1 MAKIPTTSTTLLR
14 DVASDS
20 QHARWTEFAARYRPM
35 MEAYLR
41 ERFPSVEADDV
52 IQETLVAVWAALPS
66 YRYAPD
72 EKGHFHN
79 YLTGILRNKAL
90 RQLYKEQR
98 HAEIAEMVHD
108 DASCDGRAR
117 SQVSPERSEP
127 RKRIRRALRGG
138 RDYSGPS
145 QAQASAESLEVC
157 TPPGTSSI
165 GRAGTSLPGHPLRG
179 QPSAGGYPR
188 MPPDVMADDEQ
199 SWRETLVEIALR
211 QLMNDESIQSRTR
224 QVFLRVVVNGEKPEA
239 VAAAFGITCNGVYL
253 IKNRM
258 MPRLQKIVAAL
269 EKAGNI

>member
-1 MAKIPTTSTTLLR
+1 MASIPATSTTLLR
-14 DVASDS
+14 DLANDS
-20 QHARWTEFAARYRPM
+20 QHARWSEFVTRYRPV

-52 IQETLVAVWAALPS
+52 IQETLIAVWAALPS

-108 DASCDGRAR
+108 DASCDDRAR
-117 SQVSPERSEP
+117 TLAAP
-127 RKRIRRALRGG
+127 
-138 RDYSGPS
+138 PS
-145 QAQASAESLEVC
+145 
-157 TPPGTSSI
+157 TPSI
-165 GRAGTSLPGHPLRG
+165 GRAVAPRP
-179 QPSAGGYPR
+179 PSD
-188 MPPDVMADDEQ
+188 MMADDEQ

-224 QVFLRVVVNGEKPEA
+224 QVFLRVAVNGEKPDDVA
-239 VAAAFGITCNGVYL
+239 VAFGIERNAVDQ

-258 MPRLQKIVAAL
+258 MPRLQKIVADL

>member
-1 MAKIPTTSTTLLR
+1 MASIPATSTTLLR
-14 DVASDS
+14 DLANDS
-20 QHARWTEFAARYRPM
+20 QHARWSEFFTRYRPM
-35 MEAYLR
+35 MEAFMR
-41 ERFPSVEADDV
+41 ECFPSLDADDV
-52 IQETLVAVWAALPS
+52 IQETLIAVWAALPS

-117 SQVSPERSEP
+117 TLAAP
-127 RKRIRRALRGG
+127 
-138 RDYSGPS
+138 PS
-145 QAQASAESLEVC
+145 
-157 TPPGTSSI
+157 TSSI
-165 GRAGTSLPGHPLRG
+165 GRAV
-179 QPSAGGYPR
+179 APR
-188 MPPDVMADDEQ
+188 PPPDVMADDEE

-224 QVFLRVVVNGEKPEA
+224 QVFLRVAVNGEKPDDVA
-239 VAAAFGITCNGVYL
+239 VAFGIERNAVDQ

-258 MPRLQKIVAAL
+258 MPRLQKIVADL

>member
-1 MAKIPTTSTTLLR
+1 MADIPTTSTTLLR

-20 QHARWTEFAARYRPM
+20 QHVRWTEFAARYRPM

-41 ERFPSVEADDV
+41 ERFPPVEADDV
-52 IQETLVAVWAALPS
+52 IQETLLAVWAALPS

-90 RQLYKEQR
+90 RQLGANRRQ
-98 HAEIAEMVHD
+98 AEIAEKVRE
-108 DASCDGRAR
+108 DAS
-117 SQVSPERSEP
+117 P
-127 RKRIRRALRGG
+127 
-138 RDYSGPS
+138 
-145 QAQASAESLEVC
+145 
-157 TPPGTSSI
+157 I
-165 GRAGTSLPGHPLRG
+165 GRAG
-179 QPSAGGYPR
+179 APR
-188 MPPDVMADDEQ
+188 TPPDMISDDEL

-224 QVFLRVVVNGEKPEA
+224 QVFLRVAVNGEKPDD
-239 VAAAFGITCNGVYL
+239 VAAAFGIERNAVDQ

-258 MPRLQKIVAAL
+258 MPRLQKIVADL

>member
-1 MAKIPTTSTTLLR
+1 MASIPATSTTLLR
-14 DVASDS
+14 DLANDS
-20 QHARWTEFAARYRPM
+20 QHARWSEFVTRYRPV

-52 IQETLVAVWAALPS
+52 IQETLIAVWAALPS

-117 SQVSPERSEP
+117 TL
-127 RKRIRRALRGG
+127 A
-138 RDYSGPS
+138 
-145 QAQASAESLEVC
+145 A
-157 TPPGTSSI
+157 PPITSSI
-165 GRAGTSLPGHPLRG
+165 GRAV
-179 QPSAGGYPR
+179 APR
-188 MPPDVMADDEQ
+188 PPPDVMADDEQ

-224 QVFLRVVVNGEKPEA
+224 QVFLRVAVNGEKPDDVA
-239 VAAAFGITCNGVYL
+239 VAFGIERNAVDQ

-258 MPRLQKIVAAL
+258 MPRLQKIVADL

>member
-1 MAKIPTTSTTLLR
+1 MASIPATSTTLLR
-14 DVASDS
+14 DLANDS
-20 QHARWTEFAARYRPM
+20 QHARWSEFVTRYRPM
-35 MEAYLR
+35 MEAFMR
-41 ERFPSVEADDV
+41 ERFPSLDADDV
-52 IQETLVAVWAALPS
+52 IQETLIAVWAALPS

-117 SQVSPERSEP
+117 TLAAP
-127 RKRIRRALRGG
+127 
-138 RDYSGPS
+138 PS
-145 QAQASAESLEVC
+145 
-157 TPPGTSSI
+157 TSSTC
-165 GRAGTSLPGHPLRG
+165 RSVAPRP
-179 QPSAGGYPR
+179 PSD
-188 MPPDVMADDEQ
+188 MMADDEQ

-224 QVFLRVVVNGEKPEA
+224 QVFLRVAVNGEKPDDVA
-239 VAAAFGITCNGVYL
+239 VAFGIERNAVDQ

-258 MPRLQKIVAAL
+258 MPRLQKIVADL

>member
-20 QHARWTEFAARYRPM
+20 QHARWTEFATRYRPM

-41 ERFPSVEADDV
+41 ERFPSVDADDV

-108 DASCDGRAR
+108 DASCDGRSRNLSAPQR
-117 SQVSPERSEP
+117 AIQVGDER
-127 RKRIRRALRGG
+127 
-138 RDYSGPS
+138 
-145 QAQASAESLEVC
+145 
-157 TPPGTSSI
+157 
-165 GRAGTSLPGHPLRG
+165 
-179 QPSAGGYPR
+179 
-188 MPPDVMADDEQ
+188 

-224 QVFLRVVVNGEKPEA
+224 QVFLRVAVNGEKPDD
-239 VAAAFGITCNGVYL
+239 VAAAFGIERNAVDQ
-253 IKNRM
+253 IKIRM
-258 MPRLQKIVAAL
+258 MPRLKKIVAAL
-269 EKAGNI
+269 EKAGDI

>member
-1 MAKIPTTSTTLLR
+1 MASIPATSTTLLR
-14 DVASDS
+14 DLANDS
-20 QHARWTEFAARYRPM
+20 QHARWSEFVTRYRPM
-35 MEAYLR
+35 MEAFMR
-41 ERFPSVEADDV
+41 ERFPSLDADDV
-52 IQETLVAVWAALPS
+52 IQETLIAVWAALPS

-108 DASCDGRAR
+108 DASCDDRAR
-117 SQVSPERSEP
+117 TLAAP
-127 RKRIRRALRGG
+127 
-138 RDYSGPS
+138 PS
-145 QAQASAESLEVC
+145 
-157 TPPGTSSI
+157 TSSI
-165 GRAGTSLPGHPLRG
+165 GRAVASRP
-179 QPSAGGYPR
+179 
-188 MPPDVMADDEQ
+188 PPDVMADDEQ

-224 QVFLRVVVNGEKPEA
+224 QVFLRVAVNGEKPDDVA
-239 VAAAFGITCNGVYL
+239 VSFGIERNAVDQ

-258 MPRLQKIVAAL
+258 MPRLQKIVADL